1 MTPISSSLLELD
13 LVSLKPLSDMKF
25 YNIKMLKSI
34 FDTYVPNLFLE
45 TSDLA
50 QASVYELLLLR

>member
-13 LVSLKPLSDMKF
+13 LVSLKPLSNMKF